1 MRMAFADAARSVL
14 PHFGCVPR
22 APLGLSR
29 VETYKLQLPPS
40 HQAIQ
45 SLAWPLE
52 SGTADR
58 AAWNAVPRSPLPSSA
73 CRDPRRQEAR
83 RPTNST
89 SQDGTRGRTFSSFS
103 ESLPEISNRCLNPN
117 REECPAGGRPISAA
131 TPPLLSRRPPPT
143 RHRLPGAGYTPSV
156 TRGRL
161 LGALAAVAIAAT
173 LGVLVAGRGGA
184 SPVSAAAAK
193 TSGASARLVF
203 TLTLRGPGGTVRV
216 DGSGVVEG
224 ANADLSVRA
233 SGAPAAFP
241 TALHALLV
249 RQGGHDLGTL
259 AAAGSALTPARVL
272 DLLRQAGASVE
283 NLGSATVGGAETT
296 HYRVG
301 VDLAELAQAAG
312 LPQLLSG
319 RLGRLAA
326 QQVPVDVWIG
336 TDGLLH
342 RISLDVRHGSRDASF
357 EATLARST
365 SAVAITAP
373 PSSDVLDA
381 TTLLAGLG
389 AGA

>member
-1 MRMAFADAARSVL
+1 M
-14 PHFGCVPR
+14 
-22 APLGLSR
+22 
-29 VETYKLQLPPS
+29 
-40 HQAIQ
+40 
-45 SLAWPLE
+45 
-52 SGTADR
+52 
-58 AAWNAVPRSPLPSSA
+58 
-73 CRDPRRQEAR
+73 
-83 RPTNST
+83 
-89 SQDGTRGRTFSSFS
+89 
-103 ESLPEISNRCLNPN
+103 
-117 REECPAGGRPISAA
+117 
-131 TPPLLSRRPPPT
+131 
-143 RHRLPGAGYTPSV
+143 

-249 RQGGHDLGTL
+249 RQGGHELAFVHATPMPAFTGGKRWVEVDLSQLASSHGIDLGTL